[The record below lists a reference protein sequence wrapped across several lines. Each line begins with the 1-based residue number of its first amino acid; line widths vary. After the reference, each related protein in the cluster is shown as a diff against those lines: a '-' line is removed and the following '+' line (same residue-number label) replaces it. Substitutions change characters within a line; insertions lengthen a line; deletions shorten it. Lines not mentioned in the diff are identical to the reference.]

1 MEERSFF
8 IRYQRWF
15 VILIVPVFWA
25 ILLLSQKQ
33 PFEYWLQFWWMIP
46 IAFVISIMV
55 NTVGISG
62 AALMVPF
69 FTLIFPFLADPLTAL
84 QSVKLGL
91 ITESFGLT
99 SSALAFIAFGLV
111 DKKLAV
117 YSVLGALPFVI
128 LGALFSSYLPESVL
142 LSILAAALIT
152 SIFMMRYE
160 KTLRAHRIEQH
171 QKAHVDLA
179 GATGD
184 LREIRSQDH
193 RIYRYC
199 LTKKGYE
206 KRAIGFGSGGLLQ
219 GAAGFGIGEM
229 GIISML
235 ISKIP
240 IRIAIG
246 TSHMVVAST
255 AILASVIHVISFS
268 AFQAPIP
275 WNIPFMTVPAVI
287 LGGQL
292 SPYVSARLPARQLE
306 RFISILFFVIA
317 ISLVVL
323 VLKKIG

>member
-1 MEERSFF
+1 MEEKNFF

-15 VILIVPVFWA
+15 VVSLVPIFWA
-25 ILLLSQKQ
+25 VLLLSQNQ
-33 PFEYWLQFWWMIP
+33 PFEYWVQYWWMIP

-62 AALMVPF
+62 AALFVPF
-69 FTLIFPFLADPLTAL
+69 FTLIFPLIADPLTAL

-91 ITESFGLT
+91 VTESFGLT
-99 SSALAFIAFGLV
+99 SSALAFVAFGLV
-111 DKKLAV
+111 DRKLAI
-117 YSVLGALPFVI
+117 YSVLGALPFVFF
-128 LGALFSSYLPESVL
+128 GALFSSYLPESVL

-152 SIFMMRYE
+152 SIFMIRYE
-160 KTLRAHRIEQH
+160 KTLRAHRIQQH
-171 QKAHVDLA
+171 QKAHVDLSVTE
-179 GATGD
+179 GN
-184 LREIRSQDH
+184 LRTIRSKDH

-246 TSHMVVAST
+246 TSHLIVAST
-255 AILASVIHVISFS
+255 AILASIIHVIHSA

-292 SPYVSARLPARQLE
+292 SPYVAARLPTKQLE

-317 ISLVVL
+317 ISLIIL
-323 VLKKIG
+323 VFKRMI